1 MRYEAMFLKALG
13 LTVSIETT
21 ALWGLT
27 RLFGRGG
34 SPPSSGRVLACG
46 ILCSSATLPYL
57 WFVLPAWVPERNALM
72 AIGEPAVTLAEAC
85 ILALAL
91 PAQPGRAAA
100 LSIACNLASWLIG
113 LALMR

>member
-1 MRYEAMFLKALG
+1 MRYEAMFLQALG
-13 LTVSIETT
+13 LTVAIETGV
-21 ALWGLT
+21 LWGTT
-27 RLFGRGG
+27 RLFRRAGP
-34 SPPSSGRVLACG
+34 PPSAGRVAACG

-72 AIGEPAVTLAEAC
+72 AIGEPAVALAEAG

-91 PAQPGRAAA
+91 PAKPGAA
-100 LSIACNLASWLIG
+100 LALSFACNSASWLIG